1 VPLTCAFTRIVSVE
15 RESKSGVGVTHNPEV
30 RWTSTDLYGRW
41 RTKTNGAQSPWRSCI
56 GRLNSGS
63 HKRASDLFRNDPEVP
78 ARTAARRSGVVFLA
92 FRGQTG
98 GMDIGTRL
106 RTTGDVARALGVSR
120 QHVVDLCDRGDLAF
134 VWVGKHR
141 RITQREVTRM
151 SSGGVPLL
159 TREQEKSL
167 WLHRALLAYLLV
179 DPNQALAKAHEQI
192 MRWRSV
198 HRSDGMTDHWLGSW
212 DNILEGGIESVVD
225 TLTSRS
231 SQAVELRANSP
242 FAGLLPDDVRRDV
255 LSAFG
260 NWWRQQGRAA

>member
-1 VPLTCAFTRIVSVE
+1 
-15 RESKSGVGVTHNPEV
+15 
-30 RWTSTDLYGRW
+30 
-41 RTKTNGAQSPWRSCI
+41 
-56 GRLNSGS
+56 
-63 HKRASDLFRNDPEVP
+63 
-78 ARTAARRSGVVFLA
+78 
-92 FRGQTG
+92 
-98 GMDIGTRL
+98 MGTRL
-106 RTTGDVARALGVSR
+106 WTTGDVAHALGVSR

-141 RITQREVTRM
+141 RVAQGEVTRM
-151 SSGGVPLL
+151 LSGGVPLL

-179 DPNQALAKAHEQI
+179 DPNQALANAHQQI

-198 HRSDGMTDHWLGSW
+198 HRVDGMTDHWLELWES
-212 DNILEGGIESVVD
+212 ILDGGIESVVD

-231 SQAVELRANSP
+231 GRAVELRANSP